1 MRIEVGGPASGTAAV
16 RITPPRGRDEGADPE
31 PCRWAHQR
39 WRPGGMR
46 SSKKPGEAGSAAI
59 RVPARA
65 GTGKA
70 DGRARVPRSTGRW
83 SPTAAGPPVS
93 STEAAITTCDRGR
106 TGQGVVESPRS
117 TTTNPAPLRAT
128 AGIGR
133 GARPSNLDH
142 HRGKS
147 LANLHLIAV
156 TRPATCPRV
165 DDPIIGSEAVIGDR
179 SSPAERAR
187 RVLTMGRLTRW
198 LAPQARVI
206 SPFSGASDFPPGRR
220 ACTPMTAPC
229 QGLTHVAISR

>member
-1 MRIEVGGPASGTAAV
+1 MEAWRHEVVEETGRGRIRGDPCAGEGWDREGGRESACAAIHGTVVSHGRRAAGLV
-16 RITPPRGRDEGADPE
+16 DRGRDHGL
-31 PCRWAHQR
+31 
-39 WRPGGMR
+39 R
-46 SSKKPGEAGSAAI
+46 SRENGS
-59 RVPARA
+59 
-65 GTGKA
+65 G
-70 DGRARVPRSTGRW
+70 
-83 SPTAAGPPVS
+83 
-93 STEAAITTCDRGR
+93 RGR
-106 TGQGVVESPRS
+106 EPSVNNHQSGPIESRCRHRP
-117 TTTNPAPLRAT
+117 
-128 AGIGR
+128 